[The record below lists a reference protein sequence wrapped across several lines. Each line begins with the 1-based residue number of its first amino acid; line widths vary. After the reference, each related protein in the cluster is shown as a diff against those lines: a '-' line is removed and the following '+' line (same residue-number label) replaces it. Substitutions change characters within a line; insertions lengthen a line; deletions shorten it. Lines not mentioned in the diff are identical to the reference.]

1 MNKKIFNDKVDDIIN
16 KLEDNTKLKFI
27 KIKEIFL
34 KYYDF
39 DRLDDINIFS
49 NIRNNGI
56 YFEWNFNECQV
67 ILDCE
72 YNDNFIPLEEYN
84 KDNSVITISNIKIN
98 FAEIKLLN
106 NVLLDKY
113 KKSGWKKHE

>member
-39 DRLDDINIFS
+39 DRLDNINIFS

-56 YFEWNFNECQV
+56 LMNVKLYYIANIMI
-67 ILDCE
+67 IL
-72 YNDNFIPLEEYN
+72 Y
-84 KDNSVITISNIKIN
+84 
-98 FAEIKLLN
+98 
-106 NVLLDKY
+106 
-113 KKSGWKKHE
+113 H